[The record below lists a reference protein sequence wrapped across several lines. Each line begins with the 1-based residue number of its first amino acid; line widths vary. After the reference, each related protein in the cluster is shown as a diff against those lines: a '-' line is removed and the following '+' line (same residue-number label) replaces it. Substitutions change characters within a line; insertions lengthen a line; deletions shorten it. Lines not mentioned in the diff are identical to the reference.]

1 MKKLCVIGDPVSHS
15 LSPVMHNAAIK
26 HLGLQKKFNFT
37 KKKVTSEGLANF
49 ILKAREEKIT
59 GLSVT
64 MPHKQ
69 AIIPLLDIL
78 SKEAMLAQA
87 VNTVTLAEGSLA
99 GSQMIVGHNTD
110 GIGCVKALETAGVRV
125 HGQTIVL
132 LGAGGAAKAIAVS
145 LGLNGVKELHI
156 LNRTPQAAKD
166 IVETLRKIS
175 GAAVEVASIESMEEA
190 LADADI
196 LINATPV
203 GMKGVRKKTIVPAKL
218 IEQHMVV
225 FDIVYH
231 PAETPLLRDARK
243 IGAQT
248 ISGTEMLLH
257 QGALQFKLF
266 TGHDAPIDVMR
277 AALNKHLEAK
287 P

>member
-1 MKKLCVIGDPVSHS
+1 
-15 LSPVMHNAAIK
+15 MHNAAIK
-26 HLGLQKKFNFT
+26 HLGLQKKFNF
-37 KKKVTSEGLANF
+37 KKVKVTDEKLADF

-125 HGQTIVL
+125 NGQTIVL

-156 LNRTPQAAKD
+156 LNRTPKSAGD
-166 IVETLRKIS
+166 IAETLRKIS
-175 GAAVEVASIESMEEA
+175 NASIEIAGIDSMGAA

-203 GMKGVRKKTIVPAKL
+203 GMKGVRNKTIVPAKL

-231 PAETPLLRDARK
+231 PAETPLLKNARK

-248 ISGTEMLLH
+248 ISGIEMLLH

-266 TGHDAPIDVMR
+266 TGQEASIDIMR
-277 AALNKHLEAK
+277 AALNKHLEVK

>member
-37 KKKVTSEGLANF
+37 KKKVTIEGLANF

-59 GLSVT
+59 VT

-110 GIGCVKALETAGVRV
+110 GIGCVKAIETAGVRV

-266 TGHDAPIDVMR
+266 TGHDAPLDVMR